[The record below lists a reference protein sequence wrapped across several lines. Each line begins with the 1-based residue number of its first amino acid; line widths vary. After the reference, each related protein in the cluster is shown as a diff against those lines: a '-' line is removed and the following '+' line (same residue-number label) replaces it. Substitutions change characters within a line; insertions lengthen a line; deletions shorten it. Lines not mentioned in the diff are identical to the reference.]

1 MNIFKTLLKPKI
13 LLRVTSV
20 RREAGYCILLK
31 ALFEKYGF
39 DVFLSCTRNI
49 DFALKFWR
57 PDIVILGNFNGIE
70 RVKKICPDAFF
81 VYLET
86 EGFLINDT
94 DRADDSF
101 RNLANLKLYDLILLW
116 GDVQVEGY
124 KKYKDKINTNNIHAI
139 GNPKMDVIRYLP
151 LEKIRN
157 GKKTIGFITRFSPI
171 NHHEGVPVLRN
182 LQKKPQ
188 LDYSIHCLKSY
199 NVLHRAITYILDN
212 TNYSVSIRPHPNESI
227 DTYYKYVLPSF
238 KKFKN
243 RIEIDD
249 NLFISE
255 WIFNQKYI
263 VSTSTTTFIES
274 YVMKTPMINLDF
286 IACTD
291 DYSKAY
297 SELMSEWINASFLPK
312 SLNEL
317 VELVKKK
324 SIVNS
329 DKSIEKQLKK
339 NCNFNKNSSALHNCV
354 KILKKTYKRNKLKLG
369 IPLFLLE
376 VYDTNLFKRII
387 KKNPNHKNFSYGKS
401 FHKPPSYLNDFVSK
415 ILKNDLNKFKQ
426 DK

>member
-1 MNIFKTLLKPKI
+1 M
-13 LLRVTSV
+13 
-20 RREAGYCILLK
+20 
-31 ALFEKYGF
+31 
-39 DVFLSCTRNI
+39 
-49 DFALKFWR
+49 
-57 PDIVILGNFNGIE
+57 
-70 RVKKICPDAFF
+70 
-81 VYLET
+81 
-86 EGFLINDT
+86 
-94 DRADDSF
+94 
-101 RNLANLKLYDLILLW
+101 LW

-212 TNYSVSIRPHPNESI
+212 TNYNVSIRPHPNESI

-354 KILKKTYKRNKLKLG
+354 KILKKTYKPKKLKLG